1 MRISKSIAVACV
13 GLSLAAASGAGAQP
27 LDWNRK
33 VVAIAAEPT
42 GSAGLFDVTVAWK
55 VQANKVLAQ
64 LDLSTNVQLFVNTT
78 PVGEVPND
86 ITIDNG
92 QRGACRAGHRAAASV
107 VTAPST
113 VRTRP

>member
-1 MRISKSIAVACV
+1 MRISKSIAAACV
-13 GLSLAAASGAGAQP
+13 GLSLAVASGAGAQP

-78 PVGEVPND
+78 PVGEVTND
-86 ITIDNG
+86 ITIDSG
-92 QRGACRAGHRAAASV
+92 QGCLPGGGSCGGLCGDG
-107 VTAPST
+107 TST